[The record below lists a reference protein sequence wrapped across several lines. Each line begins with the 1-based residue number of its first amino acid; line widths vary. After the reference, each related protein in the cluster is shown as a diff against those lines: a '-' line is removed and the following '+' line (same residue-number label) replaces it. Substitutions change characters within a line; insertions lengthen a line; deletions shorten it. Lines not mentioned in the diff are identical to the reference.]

1 MGHYVNFKEELQQ
14 RTDYA
19 EEVIRR
25 WLPEERGF
33 SKTMAQA
40 MNYSMCAG
48 GKRLRPILLLE
59 TLRLFGG
66 DEKLAEPFM
75 AGIEM
80 IHTHSLIHDDL
91 PAIDNDDYRRGRLTT
106 HKVYGEAMGVLSG
119 VTLLNYA
126 YETMFRAF
134 ELTDDKDRVI
144 RAVRIMAEKTGIYGM
159 LGGQSVD
166 VENDGKPLEKDL
178 LDYIYEHKTSALIEA
193 SMMVGAALAGASEAE
208 IKVIEDSARDIGL
221 AFQIRDDILDVT
233 STTDELG
240 KPVFSDEKNDKT
252 TYVTIEGIEK
262 AKSDVEEISKRA
274 VSALQSLGR
283 KNDFLEELVLM
294 LVNRK
299 K

>member
-1 MGHYVNFKEELQQ
+1 
-14 RTDYA
+14 
-19 EEVIRR
+19 
-25 WLPEERGF
+25 
-33 SKTMAQA
+33 
-40 MNYSMCAG
+40 
-48 GKRLRPILLLE
+48 
-59 TLRLFGG
+59 
-66 DEKLAEPFM
+66 
-75 AGIEM
+75 
-80 IHTHSLIHDDL
+80 
-91 PAIDNDDYRRGRLTT
+91 
-106 HKVYGEAMGVLSG
+106 
-119 VTLLNYA
+119 
-126 YETMFRAF
+126 
-134 ELTDDKDRVI
+134 
-144 RAVRIMAEKTGIYGM
+144 M
-159 LGGQSVD
+159 LGGQCVD
-166 VENDGKPLEKDL
+166 VEAAGREISREK
-178 LDYIYEHKTSALIEA
+178 LDFIYRLKTSALIEA

-274 VSALQSLGR
+274 VSALQSLDR

>member
-1 MGHYVNFKEELQQ
+1 
-14 RTDYA
+14 
-19 EEVIRR
+19 
-25 WLPEERGF
+25 
-33 SKTMAQA
+33 
-40 MNYSMCAG
+40 
-48 GKRLRPILLLE
+48 
-59 TLRLFGG
+59 
-66 DEKLAEPFM
+66 
-75 AGIEM
+75 
-80 IHTHSLIHDDL
+80 
-91 PAIDNDDYRRGRLTT
+91 
-106 HKVYGEAMGVLSG
+106 
-119 VTLLNYA
+119 
-126 YETMFRAF
+126 
-134 ELTDDKDRVI
+134 
-144 RAVRIMAEKTGIYGM
+144 
-159 LGGQSVD
+159 
-166 VENDGKPLEKDL
+166 
-178 LDYIYEHKTSALIEA
+178 
-193 SMMVGAALAGASEAE
+193 MMVGTALAGASEAE

>member
-106 HKVYGEAMGVLSG
+106 HKVYGEAMGVLSV

>member
-1 MGHYVNFKEELQQ
+1 
-14 RTDYA
+14 
-19 EEVIRR
+19 
-25 WLPEERGF
+25 
-33 SKTMAQA
+33 
-40 MNYSMCAG
+40 
-48 GKRLRPILLLE
+48 
-59 TLRLFGG
+59 
-66 DEKLAEPFM
+66 
-75 AGIEM
+75 
-80 IHTHSLIHDDL
+80 
-91 PAIDNDDYRRGRLTT
+91 
-106 HKVYGEAMGVLSG
+106 
-119 VTLLNYA
+119 
-126 YETMFRAF
+126 
-134 ELTDDKDRVI
+134 
-144 RAVRIMAEKTGIYGM
+144 
-159 LGGQSVD
+159 
-166 VENDGKPLEKDL
+166 
-178 LDYIYEHKTSALIEA
+178 
-193 SMMVGAALAGASEAE
+193 MMVGAALAGASEEE